1 MEQYERHYGVQLL
14 DDLHN
19 YFPALLY
26 DSRRFTN
33 VQDVLQYIISATQNR
48 FNLFDRGQQSYR
60 YTMNQTTQTGSNST
74 TTTTTPTPTTN
85 PSNSSLNVI
94 TETIDITPILTTNLS
109 SLLNPVLNAV
119 RNYGSTINTN
129 ESNANRSN
137 QNEMQNNVTN
147 RSLNFTRPQYAQTY
161 TYNIPLNRNHTIPR
175 IPLSMAS
182 YYQTA
187 FPTMEGSFVNE
198 MTGIYDD
205 IYSTLRNIIRPDLE
219 PVIVR
224 PTQQQINTATTLS
237 LYTKTNEN
245 ESEGEGVPDDELC
258 TICQDEYVDGQA
270 VRKINHCLH
279 SFHKSCID
287 EWFEQNVHCPIC
299 RYDIRDDSQSE

>member
-48 FNLFDRGQQSYR
+48 FNLFERGQQTYR
-60 YTMNQTTQTGSNST
+60 YSMNQTTQIGS
-74 TTTTTPTPTTN
+74 TTPTPTTT
-85 PSNSSLNVI
+85 PSNSSVNVV
-94 TETIDITPILTTNLS
+94 TETIDITPILTTSLS

-129 ESNANRSN
+129 ETTANSSN
-137 QNEMQNNVTN
+137 QTTRQNTTSTRNQH
-147 RSLNFTRPQYAQTY
+147 FTRPQYSQTY
-161 TYNIPLNRNHTIPR
+161 TYNIPLTRNHTIPR
-175 IPLSMAS
+175 IPLSTAS

-187 FPTMEGSFVNE
+187 FPTMDGSLVNE

-205 IYSTLRNIIRPDLE
+205 IYSTLRNIIRPDLD

-224 PTQQQINTATTLS
+224 PTSQQIDTATSLS
-237 LYTKTNEN
+237 MYTKTSEE
-245 ESEGEGVPDDELC
+245 ESEGEGISDDELC

-299 RYDIRDDSQSE
+299 RYDIRDDIHSE